1 MIINQICF
9 LICALLFLSVNIA
22 LIILKIKINRF
33 YKKGLKYEKKSKV
46 G

>member
-22 LIILKIKINRF
+22 LIILKIKINSF
-33 YKKGLKYEKKSKV
+33 YKKGIKYKKK
-46 G
+46 